1 MEAVLLRRCRGGNL
15 SDAVPAVQLAIWEGD
30 LNQYVLEEGDES
42 FEFSVRLNA
51 QHVLQE
57 ISSNFGPAAAEAI
70 STAAHARLEEAERLR
85 AAAHPQWW
93 KCREAGLL
101 ALGILAEDLQGFEEA
116 QAIRARLILPYRC
129 SFLQQVAHSR
139 SLSAQHCWRRSG
151 SSWTSCS
158 SASSPNTRQSL
169 RTLACTAAAW
179 LPRPK
184 RARLGAWML
193 LAWFCRRQAVG

>member
-1 MEAVLLRRCRGGNL
+1 M
-15 SDAVPAVQLAIWEGD
+15 QLAIWEGD

-85 AAAHPQWW
+85 AAAHSQWW

-116 QAIRARLILPYRC
+116 QAPRACLILPAAA
-129 SFLQQVAHSR
+129 FQQVTHSR
-139 SLSAQHCWRRSG
+139 SLSAQHCWRHSG
-151 SSWTSCS
+151 CSSTSCS

-193 LAWFCRRQAVG
+193 LAWFYRRQAVG